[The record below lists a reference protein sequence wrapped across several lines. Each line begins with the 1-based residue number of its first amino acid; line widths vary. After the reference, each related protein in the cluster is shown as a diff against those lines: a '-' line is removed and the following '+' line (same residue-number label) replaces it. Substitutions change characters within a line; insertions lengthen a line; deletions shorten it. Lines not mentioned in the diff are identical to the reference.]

1 MKKLLAGVFM
11 GAMLALAGTAQ
22 ADDYPEKP
30 VTAIIPSAAGSS
42 MEIQLRIMQP
52 KMEEVLGQPIVL
64 VAAPGAGTVTGSRQ
78 VKDSDP
84 DGYTVLINHL
94 AMHSPYI
101 LGKSD
106 FNYKDFEVSA
116 FTFTQPMMVMAK
128 KGAYDSLID
137 LLEQSAAAPDTI
149 LAGVNIGG
157 LNHLA
162 VALAQASYKG
172 ASFRYIQTGGT
183 VPSVTSLL
191 GGQTQVG
198 GIGAGETMP
207 YVEDIDMLVVLDHQR
222 YPQAPDVPTFAE
234 LGLPDIRLALDTAF
248 FMPKGTPQAAVDKFA
263 DALEAAMEDSK
274 VQDSLTKLGLVVD
287 FRRGEAAQQAVA
299 DGYQVVLEAAKAA
312 GLNKVDE

>member
-1 MKKLLAGVFM
+1 
-11 GAMLALAGTAQ
+11 
-22 ADDYPEKP
+22 
-30 VTAIIPSAAGSS
+30 
-42 MEIQLRIMQP
+42 
-52 KMEEVLGQPIVL
+52 
-64 VAAPGAGTVTGSRQ
+64 
-78 VKDSDP
+78 
-84 DGYTVLINHL
+84 
-94 AMHSPYI
+94 
-101 LGKSD
+101 
-106 FNYKDFEVSA
+106 
-116 FTFTQPMMVMAK
+116 
-128 KGAYDSLID
+128 
-137 LLEQSAAAPDTI
+137 
-149 LAGVNIGG
+149 G

-207 YVEDIDMLVVLDHQR
+207 YVEDIDMLAVLDHQR